1 MDILEQLKKWKDNHT
16 QEEWIT
22 AWRETEFEHNYV
34 DEKTVTPDDY
44 FDHAIKM
51 NNRIKNIISRK

>member
-22 AWRETEFEHNYV
+22 AWTEIEFEHNYV

-44 FDHAIKM
+44 FDYAIKM